1 MRRVRTARNVRSH
14 RQTASSIGSHNALP
28 AGAHRDPAAG
38 AIAPANE
45 SDFLYAPA
53 GEFAGEAGK
62 SSTPHLFLE
71 GRSADAI
78 LSEFQRGGFLL
89 TYVLDCPLEPNG
101 TDTTTPQHLIHQRL
115 PAVLALIR
123 RSLQPKRIVPISS
136 LLEPMLP
143 EIAITGYPVVLDG
156 TQPFA
161 LDGDGGSDRGSSGSW
176 RRGHRLRL
184 LRLASG
190 SVEQRG
196 LPRQPVRL
204 C

>member
-1 MRRVRTARNVRSH
+1 MTTTTSLLPCDGCGQPATSDHMAKRLARLEATTRFRPVH
-14 RQTASSIGSHNALP
+14 IGTLLL
-28 AGAHRDPAAG
+28 G
-38 AIAPANE
+38 AIAPASE

-62 SSTPHLFLE
+62 ILDATSVPRE

-101 TDTTTPQHLIHQRL
+101 ADTNTPQHLIHQRL

-161 LDGDGGSDRGSSGSW
+161 LDGVSAEVTVEHLKR
-176 RRGHRLRL
+176 
-184 LRLASG
+184 AS
-190 SVEQRG
+190 RA
-196 LPRQPVRL
+196 
-204 C
+204 